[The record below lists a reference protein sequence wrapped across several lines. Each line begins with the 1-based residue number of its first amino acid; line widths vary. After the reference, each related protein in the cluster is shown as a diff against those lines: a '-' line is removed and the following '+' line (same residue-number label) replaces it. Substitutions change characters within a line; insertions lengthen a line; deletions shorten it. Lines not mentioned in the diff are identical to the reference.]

1 MKRNSRNVFFLV
13 VLLLLVNPVC
23 FAQASLQVS
32 GIVSNS
38 SGPLSNVSV
47 IVKGSKNGTITDAN
61 GRYSLNNVPGSG
73 VLVFSSI
80 GYENQEVHVK
90 GKREINVELIANV
103 KALDQVVVVGY
114 GTVKKKDLTGSV
126 IALRPEDF
134 NQGPIVSADQL
145 FAGKASGVQVIQNSA
160 QPGGGISVSI
170 RGTGSINAGN
180 DPLYVIDGLP
190 IDNTSA
196 VSSSGANFLD
206 SRSDRNPLNSI
217 NPADIQS
224 IQILKDASATAIY
237 GSRGANGV
245 VIITTKTGRKG
256 TLKINYDSYF
266 GIQNVAHRI
275 QLLNPQEYQNT
286 INSLID
292 EGAGTPSQKVSNAP
306 NGGTNWLN
314 QLYRQNASIQNH
326 NLSFGAGTDNLT
338 FRVSLNYFNQDG
350 VLINSNYQRFAGRI
364 NLEYNG
370 NDKFRMGLNL
380 SSSYGKDKYVSNGFD
395 LNERA
400 GVLYAA
406 FNYDPTLPLR
416 DSSGHYTLSPDM
428 NIDNPLAIA
437 NGKHSYSNLYRTLGT
452 IYGEY
457 SILPELTAKINIG
470 TDVTNQRRDSYVDRS
485 TIEGF
490 AAGGIAT
497 ALQGRNSNYL
507 IEGTLKYDK
516 NFGQHSINAVAGIT
530 GQRFSYDDISA
541 SGRSFPSDATAT
553 DNLSLADPSSYSGT
567 TSRSSNSLL
576 SYLARV
582 NYTYR
587 DKYLFTTTFRADGSS
602 RFGPNTKYGYFPSVA
617 LAWKIDKESFLQ
629 SVKAI
634 NILKL
639 RASWGMTGNQDIGNY
654 QSLSTFGSSQPA
666 VFDDVLVST
675 TSPTRMPNPNI
686 KWEASQQLD
695 FGLDFGFF
703 NGRISGAVDWYN
715 KNTKDLLL
723 SLPIP
728 RETGFTSMLTNVG
741 KVQNTGVDFG
751 LSTQNLVGVLKWT
764 TDFNLST
771 LKNTVRDLGGI
782 PNIITGSA
790 GQSSQIGIIT
800 VGESL
805 YSFYGYDVTG
815 IWQTNDDFSTMKGN
829 FKPGDFK
836 FRDVNGDSLIN
847 ASDRVILGNSF
858 PKLIYSMT
866 NSFSYKN
873 FGLYIFIEG
882 VNGISMLNN
891 NLVDTYFPA
900 NLRRNRLAE
909 PLLNRWTETN
919 PTNKYPSF
927 VNSVSQ
933 AAERIN
939 SMTIEDA
946 SYLKLNTVKLSYNFG
961 HLGRAIKQA
970 TVYISGQN
978 LITLTNY
985 TGYDPALNPNNGSNF
1000 RIDWNAYPTARTF
1013 ILGINVN
1020 L

>member
-1 MKRNSRNVFFLV
+1 MRIRTLKGSLFIFLLH
-13 VLLLLVNPVC
+13 LLPIIS
-23 FAQASLQVS
+23 FAQNQITVTGVVS
-32 GIVSNS
+32 GSE
-38 SGPLSNVSV
+38 GPLSNASV
-47 IVKGSKNGTITDAN
+47 VIKGSQKGVVTSTK
-61 GRYSLNNVPGSG
+61 GRYTIDDVGATD
-73 VLVFSSI
+73 VLVFSSV
-80 GYENQEVHVK
+80 GYETKEIEVNGRRK
-90 GKREINVELIANV
+90 INVELNASV
-103 KALDQVVVVGY
+103 TALDQVVVVGY

-126 IALRPEDF
+126 VALRPEDF
-134 NQGPIVSADQL
+134 NQGPVVSADQL
-145 FAGKASGVQVIQNSA
+145 FSGKASGVQVIQNSA

-180 DPLYVIDGLP
+180 DPLYVVDGLP
-190 IDNTSA
+190 IDNTPA
-196 VSSSGANFLD
+196 VSASGANFLD

-245 VIITTKTGRKG
+245 VIITTKNGRKG
-256 TLKINYDSYF
+256 ALKVNYDGYY
-266 GIQNVAHRI
+266 GIQNVANKIR
-275 QLLNPQEYQNT
+275 LLNAQEYKTTMNA
-286 INSLID
+286 LID
-292 EGAGTPSQKVSNAP
+292 QGAGSSGQKVSNAT
-306 NGGTNWLN
+306 NGTNWLDE
-314 QLYRQNASIQNH
+314 LYRPNAPMQNH
-326 NLSFGAGTDNLT
+326 NLSFGAGNDNLT

-350 VLINSNYQRFAGRI
+350 ILINSNYQRFAGRV
-364 NLEYNG
+364 NLEYTG
-370 NDKFRMGLNL
+370 NDKFKMGLNL

-406 FNYDPTLPLR
+406 FNYDPTLPLF
-416 DSSGHYTLSPDM
+416 DSSGHYTISPDM

-470 TDVTNQRRDSYVDRS
+470 TDVVNQRRDSYIDRS

-490 AAGGIAT
+490 AAGGIAS

-507 IEGTLKYDK
+507 IEGTLRY
-516 NFGQHSINAVAGIT
+516 NNSFGQHSINAVAGVT
-530 GQRFSYDDISA
+530 GQRFSYDDLSA
-541 SGRSFPSDATAT
+541 SGRSFPSDVTGT
-553 DNLSLADPSSYSGT
+553 DNLSLADPSSYVGT

-576 SYLARV
+576 SYLARI
-582 NYTYR
+582 NYSYR
-587 DKYLFTTTFRADGSS
+587 DKYLFTSTFRADGSS

-617 LAWKIDKESFLQ
+617 LAWKIDRENFLQ

-634 NILKL
+634 STLKL

-666 VFDDVLVST
+666 VFNDVLVST

-695 FGLDFGFF
+695 VGLDFGFF
-703 NGRISGAVDWYN
+703 NGRISGSVDWYN
-715 KNTKDLLL
+715 KNTNDLLL

-741 KVQNTGVDFG
+741 KVQNTGLDFG
-751 LSTQNLVGVLKWT
+751 ISTQNLVGALRWS
-764 TDFNLST
+764 TDINLST
-771 LKNTVRDLGGI
+771 LKNKVIGLGGI

-790 GQSSQIGIIT
+790 GQAKQIGIIT
-800 VGESL
+800 VGEPL

-815 IWQTNDDFSTMKGN
+815 IWQTGDNFSAMKGN

-836 FRDVNGDSLIN
+836 FRDVNGDSIIN
-847 ASDRVILGNSF
+847 ASDRVVLGNSF

-866 NSFSYKN
+866 NNFTYKN

-882 VNGISMLNN
+882 VSGIKMLNN
-891 NLVDTYFPA
+891 NLLDTYFPA

-919 PTNKYPSF
+919 PSNKYPSF

-939 SMTIEDA
+939 SRTVENA
-946 SYLKLNTVKLSYNFG
+946 SYLKLNTVKLSYNFR
-961 HLGRAIKQA
+961 HLSRAIKEA
-970 TVYISGQN
+970 TVYISGEN
-978 LITLTNY
+978 LITFTDY
-985 TGYDPALNPNNGSNF
+985 TGYDPAVNPNNGSNF

>member
-1 MKRNSRNVFFLV
+1 MRIKISRYSLLIFLIQLLPFFSS
-13 VLLLLVNPVC
+13 
-23 FAQASLQVS
+23 AQAQITVTGVVS
-32 GIVSNS
+32 GSD
-38 SGPLSNVSV
+38 GPLANVSV
-47 IVKGSKNGTITDAN
+47 VIKGSQKGVVTSTD
-61 GRYSLNNVPGSG
+61 GLYSISNVVPTDI
-73 VLVFSSI
+73 LVFSSV
-80 GYENQEVHVK
+80 GYETKEVQVRGRRK
-90 GKREINVELIANV
+90 ISIELKSNVT
-103 KALDQVVVVGY
+103 ALDQVVVVGY

-126 IALRPEDF
+126 VALRPEDF

-190 IDNTSA
+190 IDNTPA

-245 VIITTKTGRKG
+245 VIITTKNGSRG
-256 TLKINYDSYF
+256 GLKINYDTYV
-266 GIQNVAHRI
+266 GRQNVANKI
-275 QLLNPQEYQNT
+275 KLLNAEEYKRT
-286 INSLID
+286 INALID
-292 EGAGTPSQKVSNAP
+292 EGAGSESQKVINSTND
-306 NGGTNWLN
+306 GTNWLSE
-314 QLYRQNASIQNH
+314 LYKPNAPIQNH
-326 NLSFGAGTDNLT
+326 NLSFGAGNENLT
-338 FRVSLNYFNQDG
+338 FRVSLNYFNQEG
-350 VLINSNYQRFAGRI
+350 ILINSNYQRLAGRV
-364 NLEYNG
+364 NLEYHG
-370 NDKFRMGLNL
+370 NDKFKMGLNL
-380 SSSYGKDKYVSNGFD
+380 NTSYGKDKYVSNGFD

-416 DSSGHYTLSPDM
+416 DSSGRYKISPDM

-470 TDVTNQRRDSYVDRS
+470 TDVINQRRDSYVDRT

-490 AAGGIAT
+490 AAGGIAS

-507 IEGTLKYDK
+507 IEGTVKYDK
-516 NFGQHSINAVAGIT
+516 NFGKHSINAVAGIT

-541 SGRSFPSDATAT
+541 SGRSFPSDATGA
-553 DNLSLADPSSYSGT
+553 DNLSLADPSSYNGT

-576 SYLARV
+576 SYLARI
-582 NYTYR
+582 NYTYQ
-587 DKYLFTTTFRADGSS
+587 DKYLITTTFRADGSS

-617 LAWKIDKESFLQ
+617 LAWKIDRERFLQ
-629 SVKAI
+629 NVKAI
-634 NILKL
+634 SALKL
-639 RASWGMTGNQDIGNY
+639 RTSWGMTGNQDIGNY

-666 VFDDVLVST
+666 VFNDVLVST

-695 FGLDFGFF
+695 IGLDFGLLS
-703 NGRISGAVDWYN
+703 GRISGTIDWYN
-715 KNTKDLLL
+715 KNTNDLLL

-741 KVQNTGVDFG
+741 KVENTGLDFG
-751 LSTQNLVGVLKWT
+751 LSTQNLVGLFKWT
-764 TDFNLST
+764 TDINIST
-771 LKNTVRDLGGI
+771 LKNTVKDLGGI

-790 GQSSQIGIIT
+790 GQSKQIGIIT

-815 IWQTNDDFSTMKGN
+815 IWQTKDDFSTMKEN

-836 FRDVNGDSLIN
+836 FMDVNGDSVIN

-866 NSFSYKN
+866 NNFSYKN

-919 PTNKYPSF
+919 STNKYPSF

-939 SMTIEDA
+939 SSTIEDA
-946 SYLKLNTVKLSYNFG
+946 SYLKLNTIKLSYNFR
-961 HLGRAIKQA
+961 HLRGTIKQA
-970 TVYISGQN
+970 TVYVSGEN

-985 TGYDPALNPNNGSNF
+985 TGYDPAVNPNNGSNF